1 MSTNK
6 DAILLR
12 INKEDQVKAL
22 RELGFTNVSNDM
34 PLSEIAEHIKWA
46 GGLRDLRITCV
57 KLSDKSIVYFT
68 ETEWNALSANAMSLY
83 RKIGVCIRARKRE
96 FIFAAEDCKTATG
109 GTGFKYGA
117 YGKDLVGV
125 KNYAGGNV
133 GLHEINTG
141 YEDTV
146 ASIEQ
151 TAGYTDSQGTTGAPA
166 AEAAFNYKANED
178 DPLQWYLPSITELM
192 LLCEFKTEINS
203 FLTKNFN
210 GGTITTENYWSSTEY
225 NSSLSWYVGML
236 SGYSYINH
244 RYGTNRVRP
253 VAVVA
258 K

>member
-22 RELGFTNVSNDM
+22 RELGFSNITDDM

-46 GGLRDLRITCV
+46 GGLRDLRIACV
-57 KLSDKSIVYFT
+57 KLSGKSIVYFT
-68 ETEWNALSANAMSLY
+68 AEEWNALSANAMSLY

-96 FIFAAEDCKTATG
+96 FIFAAEDCKTAAG

-178 DPLQWYLPSITELM
+178 DPLQWYLPSIAELM
-192 LLCEFKTEINS
+192 LLCEYKTEINS

-210 GGTITTENYWSSTEY
+210 GGTIVGDWYWSSTEY
-225 NSSLSWYVGML
+225 NSSYSWIVLMSNGFSYSNGRYS
-236 SGYSYINH
+236 SG
-244 RYGTNRVRP
+244 RVRP

>member
-22 RELGFTNVSNDM
+22 RELGFANITDDM

-68 ETEWNALSANAMSLY
+68 AEEWNALSANAMSLY

-96 FIFAAEDCKTATG
+96 FIFAAENCKTATG
-109 GTGFKYGA
+109 GVAFKYGA

-151 TAGYTDSQGTTGAPA
+151 TAGYTDPQGTTGAPA

-178 DPLQWYLPSITELM
+178 DPLQWYLPSIAELM
-192 LLCEFKTEINS
+192 LLCEYKTEINS
-203 FLTKNFN
+203 FLTKNF
-210 GGTITTENYWSSTEY
+210 GGGVLDGDWYWSSTEY
-225 NSSLSWYVGML
+225 NSSNSWGVFMSYGG
-236 SGYSYINH
+236 SYNGYRTFAY
-244 RYGTNRVRP
+244 RVRP